1 MLKDVL
7 LLVHPTT
14 GVLGALAA
22 LWVFVETLK
31 VDAEDGVRRIKI
43 ASFTAAILMIV
54 TWFAGG
60 LWDWVF
66 YPSDMEFVDKGAWA
80 AVGDAAMEF
89 KEHFFAIILLL
100 AIYLPIL
107 ASRGRLQTSAGDRLV
122 MLSVSGLLALSGLA
136 MEGAGAALAMS
147 VKSGLA
153 AVAGG

>member
-1 MLKDVL
+1 MLKDLL

-14 GVLGALAA
+14 GVLGSVAA

-31 VDAEDGVRRIKI
+31 VDADGLRRIKI
-43 ASFTAAILMIV
+43 ASMTAAILMVV

-60 LWDWVF
+60 IWDWVY
-66 YPSDMEFVDKGAWA
+66 YPADMEFVDKGAWA

-100 AIYLPIL
+100 AVYLPVL
-107 ASRGRLQTSAGDRLV
+107 ASRARLQTDAGDRLV

-136 MEGAGAALAMS
+136 MEGAGAVLAMS